1 MNIRDIRKSRMNKKG
16 AEMTIG
22 TIIVIILA
30 VIVLVVLVYGFGV
43 GWGDLWNKIVGLG
56 GGQVNVQT
64 VVQGCQIACS
74 TQSTFE
80 YCTKERSVIFEEGQK
95 EPEKLNCYALQTRG
109 VGLSCDRIDC
119 IPVSCE
125 NLKSTVCS
133 RNNAELVGC
142 SVGWITP
149 AEFETAKKE
158 VGASKLYKEVPTDVS
173 GKVTDQ
179 QNIAANKGKV
189 CIRLISN

>member
-30 VIVLVVLVYGFGV
+30 VVVLVVLVYGFSV
-43 GWGDLWNKIVGLG
+43 GWGDLWNKIISFG
-56 GGQVNVQT
+56 GGQVNVQSA
-64 VVQGCQIACS
+64 VQGCQIACS

-80 YCTKERSVIFEEGQK
+80 YCSKERSVIFEEGQK

-125 NLKSTVCS
+125 GLKSTVCF
-133 RNNAELVGC
+133 RNNAELLGC
-142 SVGWITP
+142 SVDWKTSV
-149 AEFETAKKE
+149 EFKDAGEN
-158 VGASKLYKEVPTDVS
+158 VGRGKVYKEVPSDVS

-179 QNIAANKGKV
+179 QDIVANKGKV
-189 CIRLISN
+189 CVRLILN